1 LFIFTSARCDWLG
14 ALVANLKQNFQGAR
28 KPFSVDPAAL
38 DARMQGLSLDGLN
51 ALLLSQWEQNERSVQ
66 TAYARFF
73 ICLDLGMIV
82 PPALV
87 GDRRFP
93 RVFSYGQITLQF
105 KHDSPAIATRNENVF
120 RT

>member
-1 LFIFTSARCDWLG
+1 MVW
-14 ALVANLKQNFQGAR
+14 
-28 KPFSVDPAAL
+28 
-38 DARMQGLSLDGLN
+38 N

-82 PPALV
+82 QPALV
-87 GDRRFP
+87 EDCRFLH
-93 RVFSYGQITLQF
+93 VFSYGHITLQI
-105 KHDSPAIATRNENVF
+105 KHDNPAIATRIENIL